1 MSGEDLTASRVRRML
16 PSVSEVL
23 KALTARAPIEPE
35 IAFRAAREV
44 CAEEL
49 KRIRDAGGESIPLE
63 DLVQRAFLRA
73 TGADLNIPAVAA
85 SPPPPFVNP
94 PPPIPASAA
103 DAPVQGG
110 PQDVE
115 DPFSETTGAMDL
127 RWDRDAREPFT
138 EPAVPVASLASG
150 LPKAFEPTEE
160 IPPISFPAET
170 EPYREERPEIPV
182 RFGLPS
188 EDAPD
193 VAGREPVPASM
204 AEAVMEPEP
213 AMPAFSAMESVA
225 DEGPGNE
232 TLARLSREAEAF
244 DLNAVFPK
252 GAAPGTVPFALPP
265 TDPEES
271 RAESPE
277 PTPFEDDEDTV
288 LTIPRTG
295 RSGRRED
302 EGGPRFGLVLGIIAG
317 LVALAGL
324 GYLLVGLWVERDA
337 TPPPVA
343 VARPKATSS
352 PIPGPAGPVAGAAGG
367 SEAPA
372 SSSIVEGATPSA
384 PETAVPSVPANP
396 GGTGAAAAG
405 AVLAAPS
412 PSPVSTVV
420 PTAVPSPVARV
431 VPTPVQG
438 VAPAPAPV
446 SIAPVPPA
454 PAAVTARQSRDG
466 LVVTKDRA
474 GQPQVFSIHFTSYKD
489 RASAERDLKRIQG
502 LVGREGYV
510 AEVDLGAKGVWQRV
524 MIGTF
529 STAEDAKAVREEL
542 LAKGTRDMGWVYRV
556 VGPEG
561 PDRR

>member
-23 KALTARAPIEPE
+23 KELTARAPIEPE
-35 IAFRAAREV
+35 IAFRAAREI

-73 TGADLNIPAVAA
+73 TGADLNIPMAPAP
-85 SPPPPFVNP
+85 PPPPFVDP
-94 PPPIPASAA
+94 APPIPGQVA
-103 DAPVQGG
+103 DAPAPES

-127 RWDRDAREPFT
+127 RWDREAREPFT
-138 EPAVPVASLASG
+138 EPAGPGASFTG
-150 LPKAFEPTEE
+150 GHPEAFQPTEVV
-160 IPPISFPAET
+160 PPISFPAET
-170 EPYREERPEIPV
+170 EPNREERRETQVP
-182 RFGLPS
+182 FGLPA
-188 EDAPD
+188 EDALD
-193 VAGREPVPASM
+193 FAGQEPVPASM
-204 AEAVMEPEP
+204 VQPVIETDP
-213 AMPAFSAMESVA
+213 AMPAFSDTESGA
-225 DEGPGNE
+225 EEGPGSE
-232 TLARLSREAEAF
+232 TLSRLSREAESF
-244 DLNAVFPK
+244 DLNAAFPRGSMP
-252 GAAPGTVPFALPP
+252 GAVPFALRPR
-265 TDPEES
+265 DPEES
-271 RAESPE
+271 RAESPV
-277 PTPFEDDEDTV
+277 PDATPFEDDEDTV
-288 LTIPRTG
+288 LTIPRAG

-302 EGGPRFGLVLGIIAG
+302 VGGLRVGLVLGTIAG

-343 VARPKATSS
+343 VARPKAAPS
-352 PIPGPAGPVAGAAGG
+352 P
-367 SEAPA
+367 APA
-372 SSSIVEGATPSA
+372 PVVEGTVSSGPGS
-384 PETAVPSVPANP
+384 AVPSASAGPD
-396 GGTGAAAAG
+396 GTGATAAG
-405 AVLAAPS
+405 TVLAAPS

-420 PTAVPSPVARV
+420 PTVAPPQVARV

-438 VAPAPAPV
+438 IAPAPAPV
-446 SIAPVPPA
+446 STAPVPPA
-454 PAAVTARQSRDG
+454 PAALAGRQSRDG

-510 AEVDLGAKGVWQRV
+510 AEVDLGEKGVWQRV

-529 STAEDAKAVREEL
+529 ATAPDAKAVREEL

-561 PDRR
+561 PERR

>member
-23 KALTARAPIEPE
+23 KELTARAPIEPE
-35 IAFRAAREV
+35 IAFRAAREI

-73 TGADLNIPAVAA
+73 TGADLNIPTAPA
-85 SPPPPFVNP
+85 
-94 PPPIPASAA
+94 PPIPGQVA
-103 DAPVQGG
+103 DAPAPEG

-127 RWDRDAREPFT
+127 RWDREAREPFT
-138 EPAVPVASLASG
+138 EPAVPGASLTGG
-150 LPKAFEPTEE
+150 LPEVFQPTEVV
-160 IPPISFPAET
+160 PPISFPVET
-170 EPYREERPEIPV
+170 EPNREERPEIPV
-182 RFGLPS
+182 PFGLRA

-193 VAGREPVPASM
+193 LAGQEPVPPSM
-204 AEAVMEPEP
+204 METVTETDS
-213 AMPAFSAMESVA
+213 AMPAFADTESGA
-225 DEGPGNE
+225 EEGPGSE
-232 TLARLSREAEAF
+232 TLSRLSREAESF
-244 DLNAVFPK
+244 DLNAAFPRGSVP
-252 GAAPGTVPFALPP
+252 GAVPFALPP
-265 TDPEES
+265 RDPEES
-271 RAESPE
+271 RAESPV
-277 PTPFEDDEDTV
+277 PDSAPFEDDEDTV
-288 LTIPRTG
+288 LTIPRAG

-302 EGGPRFGLVLGIIAG
+302 VGGLRVGLVLGTIAG

-337 TPPPVA
+337 TPSPVA

-352 PIPGPAGPVAGAAGG
+352 PVPGPEGPVVGAAGG

-372 SSSIVEGATPSA
+372 PSPVVEEAVSSEPGP
-384 PETAVPSVPANP
+384 AVPSASADPD
-396 GGTGAAAAG
+396 GTGATAG
-405 AVLAAPS
+405 TVLAAPS

-420 PTAVPSPVARV
+420 PTV
-431 VPTPVQG
+431 VPAQVAKVVHTPVQG

-446 SIAPVPPA
+446 STAPVPPA
-454 PAAVTARQSRDG
+454 PAALAGRQSRDG

-510 AEVDLGAKGVWQRV
+510 AEVDLGEKGVWQRV
-524 MIGTF
+524 MIGAF
-529 STAEDAKAVREEL
+529 ATAPDAKAVREEL

-561 PDRR
+561 PERR

>member
-23 KALTARAPIEPE
+23 KELTARAPIEPE
-35 IAFRAAREV
+35 IAFRAAREI

-73 TGADLNIPAVAA
+73 TGADANTPPAPA
-85 SPPPPFVNP
+85 PPSPFVAP
-94 PPPIPASAA
+94 PPPIPGPVAH
-103 DAPVQGG
+103 APVPEA

-138 EPAVPVASLASG
+138 ESAVPGAPLTSG
-150 LPKAFEPTEE
+150 LPEAFQPTEVV
-160 IPPISFPAET
+160 PPISFAVET
-170 EPYREERPEIPV
+170 EPYREERPEMPV
-182 RFGLPS
+182 PFALPA
-188 EDAPD
+188 EDAQ
-193 VAGREPVPASM
+193 GSTGQEPAPASM
-204 AEAVMEPEP
+204 VDAMMEPEPEPEP
-213 AMPAFSAMESVA
+213 AMPAFSTIEGGAQ
-225 DEGPGNE
+225 DGPGNE
-232 TLARLSREAEAF
+232 TLARLSREAKAI

-252 GAAPGTVPFALPP
+252 GPVPGAVPFALPP
-265 TDPEES
+265 TEPEES
-271 RAESPE
+271 RAESQE
-277 PTPFEDDEDTV
+277 PKPFEDDEDTV

-302 EGGPRFGLVLGIIAG
+302 GGGLRVGLVLGIVAG

-343 VARPKATSS
+343 EATSS
-352 PIPGPAGPVAGAAGG
+352 PVPGPAGPFVGVAGG

-372 SSSIVEGATPSA
+372 ASPVVEGAVPATTEPAVPSA
-384 PETAVPSVPANP
+384 PADPT
-396 GGTGAAAAG
+396 GTGAAAGG
-405 AVLAAPS
+405 AVFATPS
-412 PSPVSTVV
+412 PSPASAVVPTVV
-420 PTAVPSPVARV
+420 PVPVARIA
-431 VPTPVQG
+431 PTPVQG

-446 SIAPVPPA
+446 STAPIPPA
-454 PAAVTARQSRDG
+454 SAAARQSRDG

-474 GQPQVFSIHFTSYKD
+474 GQPQVFSIHFTSYRD
-489 RASAERDLKRIQG
+489 RASAERDLKRVQG

-510 AEVDLGAKGVWQRV
+510 AEVDLGEKGVWQRV
-524 MIGTF
+524 MIGAF
-529 STAEDAKAVREEL
+529 ATAQDAKAVREEL
-542 LAKGTRDMGWVYRV
+542 VAKGTRDMGWVYRV

-561 PDRR
+561 SQRR